1 MANGKSASEFDLTLE
16 GSTSV
21 GAWRSFTS
29 TLARSVPMA
38 VVSSSRYRRAAL
50 RQLALKRKVVR

>member
-1 MANGKSASEFDLTLE
+1 MANGTDPSQFDLTLE

-29 TLARSVPMA
+29 TLARTVPMA
-38 VVSSSRYRRAAL
+38 VTSSAKYRRAAL
-50 RQLALKRKVVR
+50 RQIARKRRVHR